1 MSADPDKSRRLF
13 LQSSGALTSL
23 SLLRIG
29 APALMAITQAACSAK
44 QEAAAFITLGAAEA
58 ADFAAIAARIM
69 PTTDT
74 PGASEAGVI
83 YFFDRAL
90 GAEMQS
96 SLENLRT
103 GLAALNANT
112 RRFAEDDEDTQDQRL
127 TEIEDSR
134 VNTVATRTKSPGI
147 SSASRVIT
155 VPGSTRSAITTRN
168 TPRSTPMTNNVTFDQ
183 RKPVDF
189 AIIGSGSAG
198 GIIAKELSTAGF
210 NVVLFEQGPYRKASD
225 FTHDEYSTLIQS
237 ELLGGG
243 SDVNGHTFR
252 HDESEVAKR
261 PAMPSKERSLLG
273 PISGTNFADWPI
285 TYEELEPYYTK
296 VDWEIGISGAP
307 GPFDA
312 PRSKPFP
319 MPPLP
324 IKSCGVLFEKGAK
337 ALGLHPQHQPHAILS
352 EPFNG
357 RAGCMKC
364 GYCMYYGCEAGAKSS
379 TLASMIPLAEASGH
393 CEIRAE
399 SAVFRIET
407 DSKGRASEVL
417 YYDRD
422 GKEQAQKVKAVVVSA
437 NGAESARLMLL
448 SASERHPDGLAN
460 SSGFVGRNLM
470 FNAHSS
476 ANAVFEHPLNEFKG
490 VQASRVLH
498 DFYDSDEK
506 RGFYGGGGIDA
517 RALWSATPIF
527 HAWLGM
533 PPDVPRWGK
542 SFKDEIAH
550 NFTRQMTLASSTTSL
565 AMDRNNITLDP
576 SSTDQWGRPAIRA
589 TYRDHDDDLSTAK
602 FLQDVA
608 MEILDAAD
616 AKKAWADPIH
626 PTNGGEHLLGTC
638 RMGDDPA
645 SSVVDRYHRSH
656 DVSNLFICDGSSMVT
671 SGRGQ
676 PTMTIMALAFRAAE
690 HIKAAANAGNI

>member
-1 MSADPDKSRRLF
+1 
-13 LQSSGALTSL
+13 
-23 SLLRIG
+23 
-29 APALMAITQAACSAK
+29 MA
-44 QEAAAFITLGAAEA
+44 
-58 ADFAAIAARIM
+58 
-69 PTTDT
+69 
-74 PGASEAGVI
+74 
-83 YFFDRAL
+83 
-90 GAEMQS
+90 
-96 SLENLRT
+96 
-103 GLAALNANT
+103 
-112 RRFAEDDEDTQDQRL
+112 
-127 TEIEDSR
+127 
-134 VNTVATRTKSPGI
+134 
-147 SSASRVIT
+147 
-155 VPGSTRSAITTRN
+155 
-168 TPRSTPMTNNVTFDQ
+168 NNVTFDQ
-183 RKPVDF
+183 RTPVDF

-210 NVVLFEQGPYRKASD
+210 NVVLFEQGPYRKAAD
-225 FTHDEYSTLIQS
+225 FTHDEYSVLIQS

-243 SDVNGHTFR
+243 PEVSGQTFR
-252 HDESEVAKR
+252 HDESEVAKSPSFQPIRYAQTVGGSSVHFSANFWRLR
-261 PAMPSKERSLLG
+261 PIDFKERSLLG

-296 VDWEIGISGAP
+296 VEWEVGISGAP

-337 ALGLHPQHQPHAILS
+337 ALGLHSQDQPHAILS
-352 EPFNG
+352 QPFNG

-422 GKEQAQKVKAVVVSA
+422 GNEQAQKVKAVIVSA

-470 FNAHSS
+470 FNAHAS
-476 ANAVFEHPLNEFKG
+476 ANAVFEHQLNEYKG

-498 DFYDSDEK
+498 DFYETDEK

-517 RALWSATPIF
+517 RSLWSATPIF

-542 SFKDEIAH
+542 AFKDAFAN
-550 NFTRQMTLASSTTSL
+550 NFTRQMTLACATTSL

-576 SSTDQWGRPAIRA
+576 KNTDQWGRPAIRA
-589 TYRDHDDDLSTAK
+589 TYRDHDDDLSMAK
-602 FLQDVA
+602 FLQDRA
-608 MEILDAAD
+608 MEILDAAG
-616 AKKAWADPIH
+616 AQKAWADPIH

-656 DVSNLFICDGSSMVT
+656 DVANLFICDGSSMVT

-690 HIKAAANAGNI
+690 HIKAAANAGEI

>member
-1 MSADPDKSRRLF
+1 
-13 LQSSGALTSL
+13 
-23 SLLRIG
+23 
-29 APALMAITQAACSAK
+29 MAS
-44 QEAAAFITLGAAEA
+44 
-58 ADFAAIAARIM
+58 
-69 PTTDT
+69 
-74 PGASEAGVI
+74 
-83 YFFDRAL
+83 
-90 GAEMQS
+90 
-96 SLENLRT
+96 
-103 GLAALNANT
+103 
-112 RRFAEDDEDTQDQRL
+112 
-127 TEIEDSR
+127 
-134 VNTVATRTKSPGI
+134 
-147 SSASRVIT
+147 
-155 VPGSTRSAITTRN
+155 
-168 TPRSTPMTNNVTFDQ
+168 NVTFDQ
-183 RKPVDF
+183 RTPVDF

-210 NVVLFEQGPYRKASD
+210 NVVVFEQGKYRKAED
-225 FTHDEYSTLIQS
+225 FTHDEYSVLMQS

-243 SDVNGHTFR
+243 PEVSGQTFR
-252 HDESEVAKR
+252 HDESEVAKSPVFQPIRYAQTVGGSSVHFSANFWRLR
-261 PAMPSKERSLLG
+261 PVDFKERSLLG

-296 VDWEIGISGAP
+296 VDWEIGISGEP

-324 IKSCGVLFEKGAK
+324 LKSCGVLFDKGAR
-337 ALGLHPQHQPHAILS
+337 AIGLNPQNQPHAILS

-364 GYCMYYGCEAGAKSS
+364 GYCMFYGCEAGAKSS

-417 YYDRD
+417 YYDRE
-422 GKEQAQKVKAVVVSA
+422 GNEQAQKAKAVIVSA
-437 NGAESARLMLL
+437 NGAETSRLMLL
-448 SASERHPDGLAN
+448 SASEQHPDGLAN

-470 FNAHSS
+470 FNAHAS
-476 ANAVFEHPLNEFKG
+476 ANAVFEHQLNEYKG

-517 RALWSATPIF
+517 RSLWAATPIF
-527 HAWLGM
+527 HALLGM

-542 SFKDEIAH
+542 RFKDEFAH
-550 NFTRQMTLASSTTSL
+550 NFTRQMTLACATTSL

-576 SSTDQWGRPAIRA
+576 NNTDQWGRPAIRA
-589 TYRDHDDDLSTAK
+589 TYRDHDDDLSMAK
-602 FLQDVA
+602 FLQDRA
-608 MEILDAAD
+608 MEILDAAG
-616 AKKAWADPIH
+616 AEKAWADPIH
-626 PTNGGEHLLGTC
+626 PTDGGEHLLGTC

-645 SSVVDRYHRSH
+645 TSVVDRYHRSH
-656 DVSNLFICDGSSMVT
+656 DVPNLFICDGSSMVT

-676 PTMTIMALAFRAAE
+676 PTMTIMALAFRASE
-690 HIKAAANAGNI
+690 HITAAASAGEI